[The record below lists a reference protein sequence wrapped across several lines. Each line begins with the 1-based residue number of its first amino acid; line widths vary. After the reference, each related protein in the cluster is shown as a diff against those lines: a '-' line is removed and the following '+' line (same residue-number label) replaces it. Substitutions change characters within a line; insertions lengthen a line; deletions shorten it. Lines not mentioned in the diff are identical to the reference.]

1 MNFSDIIALA
11 LRNLRQA
18 KLRTALTII
27 GVIVGVAAI
36 VTMVSFGIGLQRNI
50 ITQAF
55 SRLDAFT
62 SITVLGADADDLLAM
77 REGRTALDDG
87 EEEEAKP
94 DAASPSPT
102 PASEPTPS
110 PAGAA
115 NGAPARPR
123 RVLDDA
129 TIAEIKQLDGVKFVA
144 PILTFNCYTRFDGR
158 TRFQTIAG
166 ATAGEDPRFKTFL
179 AGANFND
186 ENANDVVV
194 NENFLTAFLPES
206 FRRRRNRRGGPPNG
220 GNGGPFQTVPTKSDA
235 ERQQDAQAAIGK
247 EVILLS
253 LPLTGANAGA
263 VAGGG
268 GSIFGIPLFS
278 SQSGTTNSQSGDD
291 SQYERHVFRIAGVLK
306 NEGGVNIG
314 PFGNANL
321 YVPMEQAKPL
331 RNANLSP
338 AERMGDALTGQSGY
352 RAVELRV
359 ADPGRIKPVT
369 AKVEQLGFRAFSVT
383 NQLEEIERIFLIIN
397 SSLALLGGIAL
408 LVASFG
414 ISNTMIMSIRERTRE
429 IGIMKAIGGSDGEI
443 MRIFFVEASLI
454 GLLGGAMG
462 VAAGW
467 IVDRIANVLANQWIT
482 RQTGQAVRHVEFFS
496 IPWYLWGG
504 AILFAV
510 VISLLAA
517 IYPALH
523 AAKVDP
529 IKALRH
535 E

>member
-1 MNFSDIIALA
+1 MNFADIIALA

-18 KLRTALTII
+18 KLRTALTVI

-36 VTMVSFGIGLQRNI
+36 VTMVSFGVGLQQNI
-50 ITQAF
+50 IAQAF

-77 REGRTALDDG
+77 SEGRVAMNDD
-87 EEEEAKP
+87 EEDASKPEADSTP
-94 DAASPSPT
+94 EAATS
-102 PASEPTPS
+102 AE
-110 PAGAA
+110 

-123 RVLDDA
+123 RVLNDA
-129 TIAEIKQLDGVKFVA
+129 TIEEIKKLDGVKFAA

-166 ATAGEDPRFKTFL
+166 ASVGDDPRLRNFL
-179 AGANFND
+179 AGTALNGDNSN
-186 ENANDVVV
+186 EAVIG
-194 NENFLTAFLPES
+194 ENFLSAFSPEA

-220 GNGGPFQTVPTKSDA
+220 GGPFQTVSTKSDA
-235 ERQQDAQAAIGK
+235 ERQRDAQAVIGK
-247 EVILLS
+247 EITLLS
-253 LPLTGANAGA
+253 LPGSGSGS
-263 VAGGG
+263 GGG
-268 GSIFGIPLFS
+268 ASIFGIPLFGSTSGGAS
-278 SQSGTTNSQSGDD
+278 SQPGDD
-291 SQYERHVFRIAGVLK
+291 GRYEKHGFRIVGVLK
-306 NEGGVNIG
+306 NEGGVNFS

-321 YVPMEQAKPL
+321 FIPMEQAKLL
-331 RNANLSP
+331 RDANLP
-338 AERMGDALTGQSGY
+338 PIERMGDALTGQSGY
-352 RAVELRV
+352 RAIELRV
-359 ADPGRIKPVT
+359 ADPSRIKPVT
-369 AKVEQLGFRAFSVT
+369 KKVEELGFRAFSVT
-383 NQLEEIERIFLIIN
+383 SQLEEIERIFLIIN

-454 GLLGGAMG
+454 GLLGGALG
-462 VAAGW
+462 VLAGW
-467 IVDRIANVLANQWIT
+467 GVDRVANVLANQWIT
-482 RQTGQAVRHVEFFS
+482 RQTGQALRYVEFFS
-496 IPWYLWGG
+496 IPWYLWTG

-517 IYPALH
+517 IYPARN

-529 IKALRH
+529 IKALRY